1 MSDGFSIPSDGVTG
15 RSSDLVGELVLLR
28 PLEDVEKDIDTSTGR
43 STARFCEALIVEGPN
58 GAYRNLGETPIFWEI
73 VRRQLRE
80 ASPWLAGYV
89 RKVEGGRAYRIH
101 APEPENYQMLR
112 DVLARH
118 NGPNRQDVESPEDDP
133 DAGPDEAPF

>member
-1 MSDGFSIPSDGVTG
+1 MTQFAVPTDGASG

-28 PLEDVEKDIDTSTGR
+28 PLEDVEKEIDTSTGR
-43 STARFCEALIVEGPN
+43 STARFVEALIVSGPN

-80 ASPWLAGYV
+80 ANPWLAGYV
-89 RKVEGGRAYRIH
+89 RKIEGGRAYRIY
-101 APEPENYQMLR
+101 APEPENYQMIR

-118 NGPNRQDVESPEDDP
+118 EGPNREPVETEDEDF
-133 DAGPDEAPF
+133 GPDESPL